1 MSVEVRLPTLL
12 RAEAGGA
19 ASLSANGDTVREVF
33 GEITEQ
39 HPGLSSNLVDADGN
53 LHKFVNVYRNDDDIR
68 YLDAARH
75 QGRRWRRDLHSPGR
89 GRRFRL
95 ARPPHM
101 GRYESIL
108 GVIGE
113 TPLVGIHALSP
124 NPKVRIYAKLEGQ
137 NPGGSSK
144 DRIALKMVELA
155 ERDGRLTPGATIL
168 EPSSGNTGIGLAV
181 VAKLRGYRL
190 RIVMPEN
197 VSIERQQLLAIFGAE
212 VTLSPGE
219 EGSNG
224 AIRLAEK
231 LAAEHADLTML
242 FQYGNPAN
250 PLAHYEGTGPEIW
263 RDCPDVDVFV
273 AGLGTSG
280 TLMGVGRY
288 LKEHK
293 PAVQIV
299 AVEPP
304 AGELVQGLRSLDD
317 GFVPPIFDPAVLDRK
332 FIVRPRES
340 IEWLRRLL
348 DECGV
353 FAGVSSGAAVAG
365 AAKMAETM
373 DEGTIVTL
381 LPDGGWKYLS
391 SGAWTDDIDVVV
403 DRATRINY
411 W

>member
-1 MSVEVRLPTLL
+1 M
-12 RAEAGGA
+12 A
-19 ASLSANGDTVREVF
+19 
-33 GEITEQ
+33 
-39 HPGLSSNLVDADGN
+39 
-53 LHKFVNVYRNDDDIR
+53 R
-68 YLDAARH
+68 YD
-75 QGRRWRRDLHSPGR
+75 
-89 GRRFRL
+89 
-95 ARPPHM
+95 
-101 GRYESIL
+101 SIL
-108 GVIGE
+108 DLIGD
-113 TPLVGIHALSP
+113 TPLVGLHALSP
-124 NPKVRIYAKLEGQ
+124 NPAVRIWAKLEGQ

-155 ERDGRLTPGATIL
+155 ERAGVLTPGATIL
-168 EPSSGNTGIGLAV
+168 EPSSGNTGIGLAL
-181 VAKLRGYRL
+181 VARLRGYGL

-197 VSIERQQLLAIFGAE
+197 VSIERRQLLEIFGAE

-224 AIRLAEK
+224 AIRAAEK
-231 LAAEHADLTML
+231 IAADDPSYVLL

-263 RDCPDVDVFV
+263 RDCPEVDVFV

-288 LKEHK
+288 LKERK
-293 PAVQIV
+293 PEVKIV

-304 AGELVQGLRSLDD
+304 AGELVQGLRNLDD
-317 GFVPPIFDPAVLDRK
+317 GFVPPIFEGSVLDRK

-340 IEWLRRLL
+340 IEWTRRLL

-353 FAGVSSGAAVAG
+353 FAGISSGAAAAG
-365 AAKMAETM
+365 AAKMAATM
-373 DEGTIVTL
+373 DAGTIVTL

-391 SGAWTDDIDVVV
+391 SGAWTDDLDVVEE
-403 DRATRINY
+403 RARRINY

>member
-1 MSVEVRLPTLL
+1 VT
-12 RAEAGGA
+12 
-19 ASLSANGDTVREVF
+19 
-33 GEITEQ
+33 
-39 HPGLSSNLVDADGN
+39 
-53 LHKFVNVYRNDDDIR
+53 
-68 YLDAARH
+68 RH
-75 QGRRWRRDLHSPGR
+75 
-89 GRRFRL
+89 
-95 ARPPHM
+95 
-101 GRYESIL
+101 ETIL
-108 GVIGE
+108 GVIGD

-124 NPKVRIYAKLEGQ
+124 NPDVRIYAKLEGQ

-144 DRIALKMVELA
+144 DRIALKMVDLA
-155 ERDGRLTPGATIL
+155 EGEGALTPGDTIL
-168 EPSSGNTGIGLAV
+168 EPSSGNTGIGLAL
-181 VAKLRGYRL
+181 VAKVRGYRL
-190 RIVMPEN
+190 RVVMPDN
-197 VSIERQQLLAIFGAE
+197 VSIERRQLLEIFGAE
-212 VTLSPGE
+212 VVSSPGA

-231 LAAEHADLTML
+231 LAADDPSLRLL

-263 RDCPDVDVFV
+263 RDCPEVDVFV

-288 LKEHK
+288 LKEQK
-293 PAVQIV
+293 PGVKIV

-317 GFVPPIFDPAVLDRK
+317 GFVPPIFDPALLDGK
-332 FIVRPRES
+332 SIVRPRES

-348 DECGV
+348 DECGI

-365 AAKMAETM
+365 AVKAAATLER
-373 DEGTIVTL
+373 GTIVTL

-391 SGAWTDDIDVVV
+391 SGAWTDDLDVVAE
-403 DRATRINY
+403 RATKINY

>member
-1 MSVEVRLPTLL
+1 MK
-12 RAEAGGA
+12 
-19 ASLSANGDTVREVF
+19 
-33 GEITEQ
+33 
-39 HPGLSSNLVDADGN
+39 H
-53 LHKFVNVYRNDDDIR
+53 
-68 YLDAARH
+68 
-75 QGRRWRRDLHSPGR
+75 
-89 GRRFRL
+89 
-95 ARPPHM
+95 
-101 GRYESIL
+101 ESIL
-108 GVIGE
+108 GLIGD

-124 NPKVRIYAKLEGQ
+124 NPDVRIYAKLEGQ

-155 ERDGRLTPGATIL
+155 ERDGVLRPGDTIL
-168 EPSSGNTGIGLAV
+168 EPSSGNTGIGLAL

-190 RIVMPEN
+190 RVVMPDN
-197 VSIERQQLLAIFGAE
+197 VSVERRQLLEIFGAE
-212 VTLSPGE
+212 IVLSPGE

-224 AIRLAEK
+224 GIRLAEK
-231 LAAEHADLTML
+231 LAADDPELRML

-288 LKEHK
+288 LKEQR
-293 PAVQIV
+293 PGVRIV

-304 AGELVQGLRSLDD
+304 AGELVQGLRNLDD

-332 FIVRPRES
+332 LIVRPRQS
-340 IEWLRRLL
+340 IEWVRRLL
-348 DECGV
+348 DDAGV
-353 FAGVSSGAAVAG
+353 FSGISSGAAVAG
-365 AAKMAETM
+365 AVKLATEM
-373 DEGTIVTL
+373 DSGTIVTL

-391 SGAWTDDIDVVV
+391 SGAWTDDLDVVAE
-403 DRATRINY
+403 RATRINY